1 MIPDK
6 IYIRHYWM
14 PGELDDEW
22 RLKPVEGEDCEGYI
36 NKRKV
41 LDFFFGC
48 IGKFNH
54 YSYFTDEL
62 WRKVKGF
69 KDKDE
74 GEVKC
79 AFLSVWTKNEL
90 DIITYPVGS
99 SWSCHCGSESFFNDY
114 VEEWKPVFEDFA
126 KWVES
131 QR

>member
-1 MIPDK
+1 MRTPEEILSQGRI
-6 IYIRHYWM
+6 IY
-14 PGELDDEW
+14 
-22 RLKPVEGEDCEGYI
+22 EGEHEFI
-36 NKRKV
+36 PKKFAVEAVEAARLEV
-41 LDFFFGC
+41 AEFFVSLC
-48 IGKFNH
+48 GKFGH
-54 YSYFTDEL
+54 YEFFTKEL

-90 DIITYPVGS
+90 DIITYQVGS